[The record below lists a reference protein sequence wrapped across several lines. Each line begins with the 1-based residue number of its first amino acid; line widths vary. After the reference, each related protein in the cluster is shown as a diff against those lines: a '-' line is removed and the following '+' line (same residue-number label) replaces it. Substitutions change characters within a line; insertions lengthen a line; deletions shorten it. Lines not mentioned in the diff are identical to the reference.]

1 MMKRQFGPGNTTMVM
16 LMNGHLAGIPIKI
29 KKKEGKMNKKKFGV
43 GRQVAIAQSA
53 RVSTVG
59 LCVNCA
65 HQKTCTFPKTENK
78 LFCEEYEI

>member
-1 MMKRQFGPGNTTMVM
+1 MKHGG
-16 LMNGHLAGIPIKI
+16 I
-29 KKKEGKMNKKKFGV
+29 KKMDKGKFGI

-53 RVSTVG
+53 HVLSVG

-78 LFCEEYEI
+78 LFCEEYEV

>member
-1 MMKRQFGPGNTTMVM
+1 MDKG
-16 LMNGHLAGIPIKI
+16 
-29 KKKEGKMNKKKFGV
+29 KFGI

-53 RVSTVG
+53 HVLSVG

-65 HQKTCTFPKTENK
+65 HQKTCTFPKTENR